1 MQSEMLFLAG
11 AVLVAGSLI
20 FASISSLREGEA
32 RAARIFTVGAGVF
45 IVPYVFA
52 IVYHQKV
59 FSIWGLFLI
68 GLPVFLIFL
77 IALPMDPFKKRL
89 KISPEPKKR
98 VDERETMFSRRR
110 LKPGTTRF
118 NEFYAE
124 HPEKKPLD
132 DAWRQKPGLLNRD
145 SKFFHPLFFAAAKSS
160 FDTIAS
166 LHPQA
171 DGEPALKKE
180 TVDAQQLTNFV
191 KEWLRRS
198 GAHSVGVAQLKPYHW
213 YSHLGRQ
220 EPYGAKVEPQHPL
233 AVAFTVEMTK
243 TMVDFA
249 PLAPTVTESADQYL
263 RGGMLAVKLAMF
275 FHKLGYRARAHV
287 DGNYRVIVPLV
298 ARDAGLGEIGRMGL
312 LMTPRLGPRVRIAA
326 VTTDAPLIP
335 DTYVPDLSVI
345 DFCRQCKKCAENC
358 PSKAIPFDDRRQADG
373 VLRWK
378 IDPEACFS
386 YWCAVGTDCA
396 RCMKVCPY
404 SHPDTFLH
412 RSVRWF
418 IKRNFL
424 ARYLAIKM
432 DDWIYGRKPSVK
444 NLKRSTQN

>member
-1 MQSEMLFLAG
+1 MQSEMLFLTG
-11 AVLVAGSLI
+11 AVLVAGGLI
-20 FASISSLREGEA
+20 FASISSLREGEL
-32 RAARIFTVGAGVF
+32 RAARIFAAGAGV
-45 IVPYVFA
+45 IILPYVFA
-52 IVYHQKV
+52 IVYHVKAL
-59 FSIWGLFLI
+59 SIWGGFLI
-68 GLPVFLIFL
+68 GLPGLLIVL
-77 IALPMDPFKKRL
+77 LSLPVDPFKKRL
-89 KISPEPKKR
+89 KISPEPQKR

-110 LKPGTTRF
+110 LKPGTARF
-118 NEFYAE
+118 NEFYAD
-124 HPEKKPLD
+124 HPEKKALD
-132 DAWRQKPGLLNRD
+132 DAWRQKPGLLSPD
-145 SKFFHPLFFAAAKSS
+145 SKFFHPLFFAAADSS

-166 LHPQA
+166 LHPQV

-191 KEWLRRS
+191 KDWLKRS
-198 GAHSVGVAQLKPYHW
+198 GAHSVGVTELKSYHW

-220 EPYGAKVEPQHPL
+220 EPYGAEVEPQHPL
-233 AVAFTVEMTK
+233 AVAFTVEMNK
-243 TMVDFA
+243 EMVDFA

-263 RGGMLAVKLAMF
+263 RGGVLAVKLAMLF
-275 FHKLGYRARAHV
+275 RKLGYRARAHV

-312 LMTPRLGPRVRIAA
+312 LMTPKLGPRVRIAA

-345 DFCRQCKKCAENC
+345 DFCRLCKKCAENC

-378 IDPEACFS
+378 INPEACFS
-386 YWCAVGTDCA
+386 YWCSVGTDCA

-418 IKRNFL
+418 IKQNFL

-444 NLKRSTQN
+444 NLERSTQN